1 MLFSLCVI
9 YVPLTVSLLLFLKSK
24 VNKNIYHAAQLFISQ
39 KAKRL
44 KNISIPILLPGIVT
58 IMLIILNFTGKD
70 LDTSILMVPP
80 GKSFLP
86 VRLNLLLHYAD
97 FPSLAAIVL
106 IYLFVIII
114 TVVLIYTLA
123 KTLIKYGTFKS

>member
-1 MLFSLCVI
+1 
-9 YVPLTVSLLLFLKSK
+9 
-24 VNKNIYHAAQLFISQ
+24 
-39 KAKRL
+39 
-44 KNISIPILLPGIVT
+44 
-58 IMLIILNFTGKD
+58 MLIILNFTGKD